1 VDGRVVPSDQNLIG
15 RNDRHQLGAP
25 GDMGGQRSAAGV
37 MGIEELQAL
46 YERMLEIRNFELTA
60 SRLGREDRLIG
71 NLHSSIGQ
79 EAAAV
84 GVCAVLSDADQL
96 VSTHRG
102 HGHAL
107 AKGVSI
113 ERMFAELFGHVDG
126 FCGGKYGTMHI
137 SDPEHGLLATTAIV
151 GGGYGIA
158 VGSALTAQLTH
169 SGTVTVVFFG
179 EGAVPQGTFHE
190 ALNLASLWNLPVVFV
205 CENNQYAE
213 MTHVSGHVAA
223 NHVADLAA
231 PYEIPSSRVDGNDV
245 EAVFEAANSSVEGA
259 RLGDG
264 PALIECETYRL
275 SGHYEGD
282 PEKYRTSE
290 ELADWMSRDPIT
302 RCRERLAPHVA
313 AEQLDGIETR
323 AKETV
328 SEACDRAASGT
339 PVEVAAML
347 EHVYG

>member
-1 VDGRVVPSDQNLIG
+1 
-15 RNDRHQLGAP
+15 
-25 GDMGGQRSAAGV
+25 ME
-37 MGIEELQAL
+37 IEHLQPL
-46 YERMLEIRNFELTA
+46 YERMLEIRSFELTA
-60 SRLGREDRLIG
+60 SRLGREDKLIG

-79 EAAAV
+79 EASAV
-84 GVCAVLSDADQL
+84 GVCAALHDEDQI

-113 ERMFAELFGHVDG
+113 ERMFAELFGHIDG

-137 SDPEHGLLATTAIV
+137 SDPTHGLLATTAIV

-158 VGSALTAQLTH
+158 VGSALTAQLTR
-169 SGTVTVVFFG
+169 SGIVTVAFFG

-190 ALNLASLWNLPVVFV
+190 ALNLSSLWNLPVVFV

-223 NHVADLAA
+223 NHVADFAA
-231 PYEIPSSRVDGNDV
+231 PYEIPASLVDGNDV
-245 EAVFEAANSSVEGA
+245 AAVLAAAREAVAGA
-259 RLGDG
+259 KAGDG
-264 PALIECETYRL
+264 PALIECQTYRL

-290 ELADWMSRDPIT
+290 ELAEWESRDPIK
-302 RCRERLAPHVA
+302 RCRERLASVLSGD
-313 AEQLDGIETR
+313 QLEEIETR
-323 AKETV
+323 ADRTV
-328 SEACDRAASGT
+328 AEACERATTGTST
-339 PVEVAAML
+339 PVRAIL
-347 EHVYG
+347 EHVYA